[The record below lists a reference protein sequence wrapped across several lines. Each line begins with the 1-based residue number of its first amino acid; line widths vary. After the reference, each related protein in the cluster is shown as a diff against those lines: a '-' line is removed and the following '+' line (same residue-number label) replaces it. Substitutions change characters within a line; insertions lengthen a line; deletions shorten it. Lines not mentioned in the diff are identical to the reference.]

1 MPQVIPDPE
10 NPGSFIPLPEY
21 VDRTMAS
28 KMPQFE
34 TPDIRQVVYKPEY
47 SWNYE
52 AGTHLDLFGGRLA
65 ADAAVFF
72 VDTRN
77 QQIARFANSGLGRM
91 MVNAGRSH
99 SCGVEVSATARPWK
113 GLLLRGDYGYTH
125 AIFKKYDGGN
135 GLDYT
140 GNFVPFVPRHTLHAD
155 VSYTW
160 NFSCSRLK
168 AFTLGADI
176 SGAGSIFWTE
186 ANTHSEHFTPIP
198 GARAMAD
205 FGPVKVMLWGRN
217 LTDARYDSF
226 LFESAGRMF
235 AQQAKPR
242 QGGIDITIRL

>member
-1 MPQVIPDPE
+1 
-10 NPGSFIPLPEY
+10 
-21 VDRTMAS
+21 MAS

-186 ANTHSEHFTPIP
+186 ANRRQAESHQVYLDGRGAKEEDIVNTHSEHFTPIA

-235 AQQAKPR
+235 AQQAKPL
-242 QGGIDITIRL
+242 QGGVDITIRL